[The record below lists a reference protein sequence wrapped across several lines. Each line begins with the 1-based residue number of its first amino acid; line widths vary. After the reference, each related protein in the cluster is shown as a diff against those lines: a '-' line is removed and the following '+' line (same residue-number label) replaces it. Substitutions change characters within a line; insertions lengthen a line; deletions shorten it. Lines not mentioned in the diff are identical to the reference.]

1 LQFSVIILVGLFAKE
16 AFMRTQLKYFI
27 VIFLFFF
34 ISTSYAININVQS
47 TSKVSGLGFTVN
59 GKNHGG
65 MGNSYSAK
73 NMPEG
78 KYSFGI
84 RVGGAISG
92 KDVPCNSDDGQ
103 KYVTLKKDTNATLQY
118 SGKNCT
124 LKIS

>member
-1 LQFSVIILVGLFAKE
+1 MHTYLKSFITICLFLLFS
-16 AFMRTQLKYFI
+16 
-27 VIFLFFF
+27 
-34 ISTSYAININVQS
+34 STYAININVHS

-65 MGNSYSAK
+65 MGSSYSAK
-73 NMPEG
+73 NMPKG

-92 KDVPCNSDDGQ
+92 KDIPCNSGNGQ
-103 KYVTLKKDTNATLQY
+103 KYVNLKKDTNATLQY
-118 SGKNCT
+118 SGKSCM

>member
-1 LQFSVIILVGLFAKE
+1 MYFKSIIA
-16 AFMRTQLKYFI
+16 T
-27 VIFLFFF
+27 FLFLVF
-34 ISTSYAININVQS
+34 SSSYAININVHS

-65 MGNSYSAK
+65 MGSSYSAQ
-73 NMPEG
+73 NMPAG

-92 KDVPCNSDDGQ
+92 KDVPCNSDNGQ
-103 KYVTLKKDTNATLQY
+103 KYVILKKDTDAILQY
-118 SGKNCT
+118 SGKTCV

>member
-1 LQFSVIILVGLFAKE
+1 
-16 AFMRTQLKYFI
+16 MRIYFKSLLAI
-27 VIFLFFF
+27 CLFLFF
-34 ISTSYAININVQS
+34 SVTYAININVQC

-65 MGNSYSAK
+65 MGSTYSAK

-92 KDVPCNSDDGQ
+92 KDIPCNFENGQ
-103 KYVTLKKDTNATLQY
+103 KYVILKKDTNAILHY
-118 SGKNCT
+118 NGKNCV
-124 LKIS
+124 LKIF

>member
-1 LQFSVIILVGLFAKE
+1 
-16 AFMRTQLKYFI
+16 MRAYFTSFI
-27 VIFLFFF
+27 VTFLFFF
-34 ISTSYAININVQS
+34 FSSSYAININVHS

-65 MGNSYSAK
+65 MGNTYSAK
-73 NMPEG
+73 DMPEG

-92 KDVPCNSDDGQ
+92 KDIPCNSSDGQ
-103 KYVTLKKDTNATLQY
+103 KYVILKKDTNAILQY
-118 SGKNCT
+118 SGKSCT